1 MYLVFE
7 DEKIIQDSFVNALI
21 KEGISANAFRAED
34 AYSLMPDTNT
44 INKDSIEAV
53 LVGECLS
60 RPRLLAYI
68 RQYLDQIPLLA
79 MANHMTLNDK
89 LIMFTNG
96 ADDVIKRPMHAQ
108 EIIARVGA
116 IQRRMLPNIAQAQ
129 TQDVTVYFDGRD
141 PQIGGEIMI
150 LPRRERHIL
159 EYLVKHKGRRLT
171 KSQIYDFVY
180 GVFESEIDET
190 VIESHISKLRRKL
203 KDRLGYDPIDS
214 KRYLGYVL

>member
-21 KEGISANAFRAED
+21 REGISANAFRAKD
-34 AYSLMPDTNT
+34 AYSLIHDSNT
-44 INKDSIEAV
+44 INTDSVEAV

-60 RPRLLAYI
+60 RPHLLSHM
-68 RQYLDQIPLLA
+68 RKYLGQIPLLA

-89 LIMFTNG
+89 LIMFTHG
-96 ADDVIKRPMHAQ
+96 ADDVVRRPIHVQ

-116 IQRRMLPNIAQAQ
+116 IQRRMLPNVAQ
-129 TQDVTVYFDGRD
+129 TETKDVTVYFDGRD
-141 PQIGGEIMI
+141 PQIGGSIMI
-150 LPRRERHIL
+150 LPRRERRIL

-171 KSQIYDFVY
+171 KSQIYNFVY